1 MLVIGSSGGIGR
13 AMTDRLRADDRFEI
27 VATLSRS
34 ADGLDI
40 TDEASVAAA
49 AHRMSEMHGTFD
61 LIINATGALMID
73 GVGPEKT
80 IKAISPDAMMRQFL
94 VNAAGSALLLK
105 HFHALLPRQGRS
117 VFASLSARV
126 GSIGDNRLGG
136 WITYRA
142 AKAAQNQIIKP
153 ASIEIARTHP
163 AAIVVGLHPGTVAT
177 ELSKTFT
184 HGHQTMAAE
193 VAADKL
199 LAVIKSLEPGAYGPV
214 LLLRRQPYGDELA
227 VFGHGTARIT
237 NWWSRSEIF
246 PPRRSRQD
254 DGNLN

>member
-1 MLVIGSSGGIGR
+1 MKALVIGSSGGIGR
-13 AMTDRLRADDRFEI
+13 AMTDRLRAEGRFEN

-61 LIINATGALMID
+61 LIINATGALTID
-73 GVGPEKT
+73 GVGPEKA

-94 VNAAGSALLLK
+94 VNAVGPALLLK
-105 HFHALLPRQGRS
+105 HFHGLLPRHSRS

-136 WITYRA
+136 WISYRA
-142 AKAAQNQIIKP
+142 AKAAQNQIIKT

-163 AAIVVGLHPGTVAT
+163 GAIVVALHPGTVAT

-184 HGHQTMAAE
+184 HGHQTMAPE
-193 VAADKL
+193 VAAERL
-199 LAVIKSLEPGAYGPV
+199 LAVIENLEPAQTGRFFSHDSSPI
-214 LLLRRQPYGDELA
+214 E
-227 VFGHGTARIT
+227 
-237 NWWSRSEIF
+237 W
-246 PPRRSRQD
+246 
-254 DGNLN
+254 